1 MEYRKL
7 LIEHFEEMF
16 ASMSPKQL
24 VKTEDWLSKFIDS
37 DLFEDS
43 LLADEVTYLYESVRD
58 ECVKRVSL
66 IAD

>member
-7 LIEHFEEMF
+7 LVEHFEKVF

-24 VKTEDWLSKFIDS
+24 VKTEAWLSKFIDS

-43 LLADEVTYLYESVRD
+43 LFADEATYLYESVRD

-66 IAD
+66 IAE